1 MKKVICLLS
10 TIIAIFSLNISYGI
24 TEGNVYLS
32 SNKDVV
38 DISEEVEIS
47 VNLENE
53 KTAAFTLYLYFD
65 NEKFEYISG
74 PENSNRVEN
83 YIINVWYD
91 QEGGNSPKEG
101 NIAKFKFK
109 AKEEGIATFN
119 IQGEFYSSVGQEIKT
134 SFKEKQI
141 QIGVANENIVP
152 KQLELNPDK
161 EQTNYLSVDNTNLE
175 VLAVQNALLNIP
187 FDANVTNYNIEVS
200 NKTTSL
206 NIFAV
211 PENEN
216 ASIEI
221 VGKDDLKEGE
231 NLIKVTVTAQ
241 DGVSKKVYEINA
253 HKRNEQE
260 EAEYLKKQEENKQK
274 LEEIYEAQRTSNEQN
289 REEQKNKTT
298 IIYILITVMVIIVMG
313 AVIYYI
319 IKRKQNK
326 N

>member
-10 TIIAIFSLNISYGI
+10 IIITIFSINISYAS

-32 SNKDVV
+32 SDKDILN
-38 DISEEVEIS
+38 ISDEVEIS
-47 VNLENE
+47 VNIENE
-53 KTAAFTLYLYFD
+53 KTAAFTIYLYFD
-65 NEKFEYISG
+65 NNKFEYVSG
-74 PENSNRVEN
+74 PENSNSVED

-91 QEGGNSPKEG
+91 PQGGNNPKEG
-101 NIAKFKFK
+101 NIAKFKFR
-109 AKEEGIATFN
+109 AKQNGLATFN

-141 QIGVANENIVP
+141 QIGDANENIVQ
-152 KQLELNPDK
+152 KQLELKSDE
-161 EQTNYLSVDNTNLE
+161 EQVNYLSVNNTNLE
-175 VLAVQNALLNIP
+175 VLAVQNALLNPP
-187 FDANVTNYNIEVS
+187 FNANVTNYNIEVS
-200 NKTTSL
+200 NQTTSL
-206 NIFAV
+206 NTFAA

-260 EAEYLKKQEENKQK
+260 EAEYLKGQEENRKK
-274 LEEIYEAQRTSNEQN
+274 LEEIYKAQRTSNEQTDVA
-289 REEQKNKTT
+289 QKSKSI
-298 IIYILITVMVIIVMG
+298 IIYVLIAIIVVVVIVII
-313 AVIYYI
+313 IYF
-319 IKRKQNK
+319 IKRK
-326 N
+326 